1 MARGRILT
9 SNVVIGAVP
18 SNPGWMN
25 VGISGASRCLAV
37 ATTKTVKVVL
47 FTANKD
53 RMIGFLV
60 SRFPFLRLSC
70 PGGYTRTAGFIAV
83 QPLFNAYMTK
93 RDLVMRISDETGL
106 AQVQVAQALE
116 KAFDAII
123 ASLSRGE
130 GVEIRNF
137 GVFEVR
143 HRRPRVGRKPTD
155 PSKLYQIPARAVVK
169 FKPGKEMKEIV
180 MKQATRLDATPSS
193 VPAAPQ

>member
-1 MARGRILT
+1 LGNTSLDEARNSHATLLPHSFLALCSPQSYTGPAG
-9 SNVVIGAVP
+9 SKQF
-18 SNPGWMN
+18 NP
-25 VGISGASRCLAV
+25 I
-37 ATTKTVKVVL
+37 
-47 FTANKD
+47 
-53 RMIGFLV
+53 
-60 SRFPFLRLSC
+60 
-70 PGGYTRTAGFIAV
+70 Y
-83 QPLFNAYMTK
+83 AYMTK

-106 AQVQVAQALE
+106 AQVQVANALE

-180 MKQATRLDATPSS
+180 MKQATQLQAAQSS
-193 VPAAPQ
+193 APAAPP